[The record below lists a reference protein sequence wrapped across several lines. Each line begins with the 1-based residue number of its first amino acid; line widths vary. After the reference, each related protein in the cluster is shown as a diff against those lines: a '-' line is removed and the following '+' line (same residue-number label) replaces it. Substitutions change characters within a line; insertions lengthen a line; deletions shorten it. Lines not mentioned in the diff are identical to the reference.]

1 MAQIAEDFRSFELQV
16 MQLKQQK
23 FQVEYL
29 KKKQAFLQEIAQLKD
44 KIAVQ
49 AGIIQTLT
57 HEVSGLKD
65 KEAELYS

>member
-49 AGIIQTLT
+49 AGTIQTLT
-57 HEVSGLKD
+57 YEVSGLKD